1 MLRIPSQLIKLA
13 SREEDW
19 EIFLGS
25 SDDYNIQAG
34 MRTID
39 FDSDQPDTKQCLEI
53 SRDWFLCSKRL
64 HAPVPLHMLF
74 SPLECSSL
82 SLLSTWKKKNYPST
96 SSADVIFRWSL
107 SWFSQKDLCQHLKG
121 VRHMFK
127 RSLNVTALLSR
138 GSRRE
143 SPRLQQ
149 PSVYPSWENSKNVLV
164 PFAPDKEIQLPVI
177 RIALPNTKTL

>member
-39 FDSDQPDTKQCLEI
+39 FDSNQPDTKQCLEI

-82 SLLSTWKKKNYPST
+82 SLLSTWKKKKLSFNIKRRCHFPMKSLLIFPERLV
-96 SSADVIFRWSL
+96 SAS
-107 SWFSQKDLCQHLKG
+107 
-121 VRHMFK
+121 K
-127 RSLNVTALLSR
+127 RSQTHVQKIIKCNC
-138 GSRRE
+138 
-143 SPRLQQ
+143 SPQ
-149 PSVYPSWENSKNVLV
+149 
-164 PFAPDKEIQLPVI
+164 
-177 RIALPNTKTL
+177 

>member
-53 SRDWFLCSKRL
+53 SRDWFPCSKRL

-74 SPLECSSL
+74 SPLGCSSL
-82 SLLSTWKKKNYPST
+82 SLLSTWKKKIILQHQVQMSFSYEVSLIFPERLV
-96 SSADVIFRWSL
+96 SASNR
-107 SWFSQKDLCQHLKG
+107 SQTHVQKIIKC
-121 VRHMFK
+121 
-127 RSLNVTALLSR
+127 NC
-138 GSRRE
+138 
-143 SPRLQQ
+143 SPQ
-149 PSVYPSWENSKNVLV
+149 
-164 PFAPDKEIQLPVI
+164 
-177 RIALPNTKTL
+177 

>member
-39 FDSDQPDTKQCLEI
+39 FDSDQPYTKQCLEI
-53 SRDWFLCSKRL
+53 SRDWFPCSKRL

-74 SPLECSSL
+74 SPLGCSSL
-82 SLLSTWKKKNYPST
+82 SLLSTWKKKIILQHQVQMSFSYEVSLIFPERLV
-96 SSADVIFRWSL
+96 SASNR
-107 SWFSQKDLCQHLKG
+107 SQTHVQKIIKC
-121 VRHMFK
+121 
-127 RSLNVTALLSR
+127 NC
-138 GSRRE
+138 
-143 SPRLQQ
+143 SPQ
-149 PSVYPSWENSKNVLV
+149 
-164 PFAPDKEIQLPVI
+164 
-177 RIALPNTKTL
+177 

>member
-39 FDSDQPDTKQCLEI
+39 FDSNQPDTKQCLEI
-53 SRDWFLCSKRL
+53 SRDWFPCSKRL

-74 SPLECSSL
+74 SPLGCSSL
-82 SLLSTWKKKNYPST
+82 SLLSTWKKKIILQHQVQMSFSYEVSLIFPERLV
-96 SSADVIFRWSL
+96 SASNR
-107 SWFSQKDLCQHLKG
+107 SQTHVQKIIKC
-121 VRHMFK
+121 
-127 RSLNVTALLSR
+127 NC
-138 GSRRE
+138 
-143 SPRLQQ
+143 SPQ
-149 PSVYPSWENSKNVLV
+149 
-164 PFAPDKEIQLPVI
+164 
-177 RIALPNTKTL
+177 